1 MSITL
6 ESSQEANTSSV
17 PEVFSEEVEDRTGKY
32 TMSVRLLHEFGSTTD
47 YLTKAKVG
55 ELAREAAKHEVLF
68 SDHTTGNKLEAF
80 LDVFM
85 DPRGVWF
92 ELFHTGKESVA
103 GAAYIT
109 KVIPGYDAT
118 AHFAFWDQVA
128 SGRQSL
134 IHSLMD
140 VVFKRYNLRRLSVEV
155 PPYQRGT
162 IRFIESLGISQEGE
176 KREAVLYKGRWFP
189 LLLFGITKGDLE
201 EIVNV

>member
-1 MSITL
+1 MSTTL
-6 ESSQEANTSSV
+6 ESSHEASTSSV
-17 PEVFSEEVEDRTGKY
+17 PEVLRETVEDRTGEY
-32 TMSVRLLHEFGSTTD
+32 EMSVRLLHEFGTTTG

-55 ELAREAAKHEVLF
+55 ELAREASKHDVLF
-68 SDHTTGNKLEAF
+68 SDYTEGHKLETF

-92 ELFHTGKESVA
+92 ELFRLDTEEVV

-109 KVIPGYDAT
+109 KVIPGYDAS

-134 IHSLMD
+134 IQSLMHF
-140 VVFKRYNLRRLSVEV
+140 VFRRYNLRRLSVEV

-162 IRFIESLGISQEGE
+162 IRFVERLGFTKEGE
-176 KREAVLYKGRWFP
+176 KREAVQYKGRWFP
-189 LLLFGITKGDLE
+189 LLLFGITQGELE